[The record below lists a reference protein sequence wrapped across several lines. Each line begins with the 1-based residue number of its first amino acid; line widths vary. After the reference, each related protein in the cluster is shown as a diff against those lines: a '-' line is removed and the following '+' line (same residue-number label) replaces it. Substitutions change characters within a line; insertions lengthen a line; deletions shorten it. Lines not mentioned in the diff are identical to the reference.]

1 MPTCIGR
8 YVFGDQFRATD
19 AIIGPG
25 KLKLVFEASC
35 VGTVESGKKKSP
47 NVREDYPLK
56 VKFMDLLGVMWS
68 QGSELL
74 CYSRE
79 AMLIASEFLLL
90 VFNCTYFEIVNLTGK
105 IGFKGGV
112 LLGCQM
118 ASSCGDS

>member
-1 MPTCIGR
+1 MWRSPNGTIRNILHGIVFGEPIICRNVFRLVPDWTMPTCIGR

-56 VKFMDLLGVMWS
+56 VKFMDLLV
-68 QGSELL
+68 
-74 CYSRE
+74 CNHYP
-79 AMLIASEFLLL
+79 
-90 VFNCTYFEIVNLTGK
+90 
-105 IGFKGGV
+105 
-112 LLGCQM
+112 
-118 ASSCGDS
+118 